1 VSYHASVREVVAIAL
16 GAWKPPP
23 KLTLSEWADEH
34 FYLSPGM
41 AAEHGRWHTLP
52 YQRGIMDAITDP
64 TVERVSLM
72 KSARVGG
79 TLMANA
85 AIGYYIHQD
94 PAPILYVLPTVENAE
109 GHSKDTIAPML
120 RDVPV
125 LAAMTFQER
134 DDTGP
139 RGSGNKILH
148 KVFPGG
154 ALMLVGANSGA
165 GLRRVGARV
174 LVLDEADAYPPSAG
188 ADGDPIELATMRTQ
202 AYWNR
207 KIIAISTPLVEG
219 ASQIERLF
227 NEGDCRRYFVPCPS
241 CGHLAP
247 LVFNGENGHRMQWPE
262 GEPAG
267 AFFTCQLNGCV
278 IEHHQKRDMI
288 ARGVWRSAVWNE
300 TEKTWAAKEFKGHAS
315 FHIWAAYSF
324 SPNATWKD
332 IAEAFLKAKDNPQK
346 LKTFVN
352 TWLGEVWKER
362 GEAPDYQLLY
372 QRREAYAPGTVPA
385 GSLLLTCGVDVQKD
399 RFVYEV
405 VSWGAGKRSWSVDIG
420 VIPADT
426 ANEAEW
432 AKLNELLA
440 RTYPGPDG
448 VLVVIG
454 CLAVDSGYN
463 TNVAYAWAR
472 THSMDRVIAVKGA
485 AGARSLIGAP
495 SKVDV
500 TIRGKRV
507 GYKVWPLGVDIAKSE
522 LYGWLHLKA
531 PKDGDPYP
539 PGFCH
544 FPEYDEEYFK
554 QITAEHLVSRKDGR
568 GFVHYEWQLI
578 QGRENHWL
586 DCRVY
591 ARAAAS
597 LKGLDRMR
605 APVAAERLP
614 LPAPAPT
621 DPRLKYDGRVGPA
634 PRSDASKF
642 LGGRAR
648 GKSWLG
654 R

>member
-1 VSYHASVREVVAIAL
+1 
-16 GAWKPPP
+16 
-23 KLTLSEWADEH
+23 
-34 FYLSPGM
+34 
-41 AAEHGRWHTLP
+41 
-52 YQRGIMDAITDP
+52 
-64 TVERVSLM
+64 
-72 KSARVGG
+72 
-79 TLMANA
+79 
-85 AIGYYIHQD
+85 
-94 PAPILYVLPTVENAE
+94 
-109 GHSKDTIAPML
+109 
-120 RDVPV
+120 
-125 LAAMTFQER
+125 
-134 DDTGP
+134 
-139 RGSGNKILH
+139 
-148 KVFPGG
+148 
-154 ALMLVGANSGA
+154 
-165 GLRRVGARV
+165 
-174 LVLDEADAYPPSAG
+174 
-188 ADGDPIELATMRTQ
+188 
-202 AYWNR
+202 
-207 KIIAISTPLVEG
+207 
-219 ASQIERLF
+219 
-227 NEGDCRRYFVPCPS
+227 
-241 CGHLAP
+241 
-247 LVFNGENGHRMQWPE
+247 
-262 GEPAG
+262 
-267 AFFTCQLNGCV
+267 
-278 IEHHQKRDMI
+278 
-288 ARGVWRSAVWNE
+288 
-300 TEKTWAAKEFKGHAS
+300 
-315 FHIWAAYSF
+315 
-324 SPNATWKD
+324 
-332 IAEAFLKAKDNPQK
+332 
-346 LKTFVN
+346 
-352 TWLGEVWKER
+352 
-362 GEAPDYQLLY
+362 
-372 QRREAYAPGTVPA
+372 VPA

-448 VLVVIG
+448 VLAVIG

-605 APVAAERLP
+605 GQPAQRASTPDEAPATAAEKALLYRVNRETPGEP
-614 LPAPAPT
+614 LSVADLRGSRPQ
-621 DPRLKYDGRVGPA
+621 
-634 PRSDASKF
+634 SKF